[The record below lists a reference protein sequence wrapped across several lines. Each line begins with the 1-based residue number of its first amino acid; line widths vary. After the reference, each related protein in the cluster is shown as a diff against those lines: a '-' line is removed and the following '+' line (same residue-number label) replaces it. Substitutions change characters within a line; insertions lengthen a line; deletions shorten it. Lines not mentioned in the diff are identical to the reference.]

1 MKCTFQSSCEQLAS
15 DTASLITRL
24 SQDKPDLVWIL
35 SQETPKYTVNDKVQ
49 VAARLICN
57 MQRQEGR
64 HSIIENINTEKP
76 SEAGIF
82 WPDNIAEM
90 VTQRVWLCNINQPAK
105 QKCFAM
111 NIASSLHLD
120 DSSIT
125 CKHGEKTTG
134 RSLLPT
140 RMPKLYYNFIV
151 AQIENAFNAERE
163 VVEQAYAT
171 KFRKQKPK
179 PSKPGPDDGPEGDHD
194 IQDEEVKL
202 TAKQAAK
209 AKHVESHYDD
219 CGTDTTELEA
229 CEDSV
234 AFVFHTFDSLKSL
247 ELCST
252 CFDSDSDESDECPCF
267 SQSFFAS
274 GFPGSESTEEF
285 S

>member
-1 MKCTFQSSCEQLAS
+1 MKCTLQSSCEQLAS

-82 WPDNIAEM
+82 WPDTIAEM
-90 VTQRVWLCNINQPAK
+90 VTQRVWLCNVNQPAN
-105 QKCFAM
+105 Q
-111 NIASSLHLD
+111 
-120 DSSIT
+120 
-125 CKHGEKTTG
+125 
-134 RSLLPT
+134 
-140 RMPKLYYNFIV
+140 
-151 AQIENAFNAERE
+151 
-163 VVEQAYAT
+163 
-171 KFRKQKPK
+171 
-179 PSKPGPDDGPEGDHD
+179 
-194 IQDEEVKL
+194 KL

-219 CGTDTTELEA
+219 CGTDATELEA

-234 AFVFHTFDSLKSL
+234 AFVFNTFDSFKSL
-247 ELCST
+247 ALCST
-252 CFDSDSDESDECPCF
+252 CFDSDSDESDEFPCF

-274 GFPGSESTEEF
+274 GFPGSEASEEIPHEHGYFVF
-285 S
+285 SSMQAFYETISHPADKRFHGNMIFVRCSEARQEHQASA